1 MRKAGVHEVFAADEE
16 IGRALTAVDWAASPL
31 GAPESWPQSLR
42 TAVDILLS
50 SRFAMWMAWGPELT
64 FFCNAA
70 YRRDTLGSKYPWAL
84 GRPVSEVWAEVWQD
98 VRHRVDHVLTGGE
111 ATWDEGLMLFLERSG
126 FPEESYHTFS
136 YSPLRDDEARV
147 AGVLCVVSEETD
159 RIIAERRMDTLRHLG
174 SDPRALLTER
184 EMLAFAGRQLERN
197 EKDLPFTLTYL
208 YEEDGSA
215 RLAAATGVP
224 VGHAA
229 APPLLAAG
237 DPSAPWPTGGP
248 EQQAPV
254 LIALDGPAHD
264 GLPSGPWS
272 APPTQ
277 ALLVPLLGHGG
288 TAPYGFLVAGLN
300 RYRPLDDAYHGFVQ
314 VVAGYLAAG
323 ISHARGYRAERR
335 RAEQLAELDRAKTAF
350 FANISHEFR
359 TPLTLIMGPVEE
371 LRASAREGG
380 TAMSAELDMIHR
392 NGLRLGRL
400 VNTLLDFSRIEA
412 GRMRARYE
420 PVDLA
425 AVTADLASV
434 FRSAVER
441 AGLGLRVDC
450 RPLGA
455 PVHVDRDLWEKVMLN
470 LLSNALKFTF
480 EGTIDVS
487 VRAEGEEAV
496 VRVSDTGVGVPAR
509 ELPRLFERFHRIE
522 NSRARSGEGSGI
534 GLAFAREL
542 VTLHGGSLHAE
553 SEEGRGTRFTI
564 RLPFGTA
571 HLPSDATVLPGAP
584 DPSGAGTEAVSPRA
598 TRSASEPYVEEAL
611 RWLDEDPSS
620 AAGPTSIQPWLRPL
634 TGLPDEGE
642 SEEEGKGVGIMSA
655 GVSAP
660 GVPTVLV
667 ADDNADMREY
677 LVRLLSSG
685 GYEVRTTSDGLAALA
700 AVRSRTP
707 DLVVSD
713 VMMPGLDGLGLV
725 GALRAD
731 PRTAAVP
738 VLLLSARAGQEASVE
753 GLRAGADDYLVKPF
767 AAGELLARVHAHVEL
782 GRLRNHHARWRTAL
796 VDSLQE
802 AFFVCDEAGA
812 VVEINAAFT
821 DIVGYGPELLPYDPT
836 PPWWPDAETAP
847 GQRRDV
853 EDTFARLMAAE
864 GDSSPGP
871 STLPLTHR
879 DGHRVWVSVTGTRV
893 QDPDS
898 GRHVF
903 VGTFRDVT
911 ADHHAGRRDNALASL
926 TARMSQAVSPAEV
939 LSCAL
944 GELRDLWQAR
954 RVTATVLTDDGAPGL
969 VMTEPVGSVPGSAGS
984 TEPGSAG
991 PGSAGSTGPGD
1002 EDERLAVEARRLLPE
1017 LRERRPLTPLVTD
1030 AGAGILLEHPEGALI
1045 LRVTFG
1051 PEHPF
1056 TEEDELT
1063 LSLMGGHLAQGL
1075 TRAHQIDQER
1085 KAAIALQ
1092 QAILGPSRVP
1102 EGFAV
1107 RYEPASRPL
1116 KVGGDWYDTVPLR
1129 DGRTGIVVGDCVG
1142 RGMEAAT
1149 VMGQLRGACRAL
1161 LMQSEDPARTLM
1173 ALDQFAAGV
1182 PGAFCTTV
1190 FCGVL
1195 DRTGRLTY
1203 ASAGHPPGL
1212 VTRPDGSTHLLEE
1225 GRSRPIGVSV
1235 GRERP
1240 TAVYVMAARS
1250 TLLLY
1255 TDGLVERRGAP
1266 LTRGIER
1273 AAQALREGRGDP
1285 LDLLA
1290 DGLMEELAPDGG
1302 FRDDVALLL
1311 HRHPGPLDMTFPAE
1325 SGQLAPVRQALRS
1338 WLEGC
1343 DLPPDAT
1350 QNLLVAAGEACA
1362 NAIEHGHRDAPG
1374 DAVTLHVEA
1383 TADALRLTV
1392 TDTGRWKP
1400 PAPDAH
1406 PHRGRGVP
1414 LMRAL
1419 MQQVSIV
1426 PGPAGTTV
1434 DMYTR
1439 ITP

>member
-1 MRKAGVHEVFAADEE
+1 MSGDSADARMRKAGVHEVFAADEE

-197 EKDLPFTLTYL
+197 DKDLPFTLTYL

-237 DPSAPWPTGGP
+237 DPSAPWPTGAGAAGACPDRPGRPGP
-248 EQQAPV
+248 RRA
-254 LIALDGPAHD
+254 ALGAVVGPADAGPAGPAARARGHRPVR
-264 GLPSGPWS
+264 LPGGRSEPL
-272 APPTQ
+272 PT
-277 ALLVPLLGHGG
+277 ARRRLSRL
-288 TAPYGFLVAGLN
+288 
-300 RYRPLDDAYHGFVQ
+300 RPGRRR
-314 VVAGYLAAG
+314 
-323 ISHARGYRAERR
+323 ISRRRHLPCPGYRAERR

-611 RWLDEDPSS
+611 RWLDEDPTSV
-620 AAGPTSIQPWLRPL
+620 AGATSIQPWPRPL

-642 SEEEGKGVGIMSA
+642 SEEEGKGGGIMSA

-660 GVPTVLV
+660 GLPTVLV

-753 GLRAGADDYLVKPF
+753 GLRSGADDYLVKPF

-1173 ALDQFAAGV
+1173 ALDQFAAAV

-1285 LDLLA
+1285 S
-1290 DGLMEELAPDGG
+1290 
-1302 FRDDVALLL
+1302 
-1311 HRHPGPLDMTFPAE
+1311 TFWP
-1325 SGQLAPVRQALRS
+1325 
-1338 WLEGC
+1338 
-1343 DLPPDAT
+1343 
-1350 QNLLVAAGEACA
+1350 
-1362 NAIEHGHRDAPG
+1362 
-1374 DAVTLHVEA
+1374 
-1383 TADALRLTV
+1383 TA
-1392 TDTGRWKP
+1392 
-1400 PAPDAH
+1400 
-1406 PHRGRGVP
+1406 
-1414 LMRAL
+1414 
-1419 MQQVSIV
+1419 
-1426 PGPAGTTV
+1426 
-1434 DMYTR
+1434 
-1439 ITP
+1439 